1 MLFEESRPFIRYARE
16 LSLGENSSYGMSV
29 PYDAR
34 FFYVRAG
41 EGEIFTGGRTYSMT
55 AGSVLLLPAGT
66 PYHLL
71 TPRHGV
77 TYFAL
82 NFDFTWERREH
93 AVPIPPVPVEE
104 FRERD
109 CLCRV
114 DFEDAPVFSAPLY
127 LSNMFLLE
135 PSLSS
140 IENEYLKKMI
150 YYEVR
155 MSAVFFKVLTDCLRS
170 TLLSGAAEGRA
181 VGAEILDYLHRHY
194 REPLTNE
201 SIGARFGFH
210 KNYVSELVKTLTGRP
225 LHQYLLYIRL
235 NHAWEL
241 LEGGGRSIGEIAHDC
256 GFEDLCYFSRYFKQ
270 VFGHAPS
277 YYLGT

>member
-1 MLFEESRPFIRYARE
+1 MLFEESRPFIRYARDLP
-16 LSLGENSSYGMSV
+16 LSENSQYGMST
-29 PYDAR
+29 PCDAR

-41 EGEIFTGGRTYSMT
+41 EGEIFAEGHTYLMQV
-55 AGSVLLLPAGT
+55 GSVLLLPPGT

-71 TPRHGV
+71 TPRTGV

-82 NFDFTWERREH
+82 NFDYTMEKCDLT
-93 AVPIPPVPVEE
+93 VPIPPKPSEE
-104 FRERD
+104 FQMSD
-109 CLCRV
+109 CICRV
-114 DFEDAPVFSAPLY
+114 DLEDAPVFSAPLY
-127 LSNMFLLE
+127 LRNMFLLE
-135 PSLSS
+135 PSLAS
-140 IENEYLKKMI
+140 IENEYLKKMV

-170 TLLSGAAEGRA
+170 TLLSGAPEGRA
-181 VGAEILDYLHRHY
+181 VGVEILDYLHRHY

-210 KNYVSELVKTLTGRP
+210 KNYVSEMVKTLTGKP

-241 LEGGGRSIGEIAHDC
+241 LEGGGKSIGEIAHDC

-277 YYLGT
+277 YYLGA